1 MSDEIKNTDVELKPE
16 NNSEESQF
24 DSNQFDSNHF
34 DSNHFDPE
42 NFDANDEKEVLI
54 SSELIDEMMSRLRGK
69 SKTVSV
75 REDKEDENRMSEPEL
90 VGCFDDAVNFG
101 HIYAVYQPQINHS
114 TGRMVGAE
122 ALMRWKHPVYGM
134 QMPGDFIPVLEKN
147 NLIYRADLHIFE
159 TVCKF
164 QRKCLDQGLSIIP
177 ISVNMSRYDI
187 VDTDYVEK
195 IEEIRKKY
203 DIPVKFLRLE
213 ITESSAIG
221 GLELIQK
228 VLRQLHDRGYTVEMD
243 DFGSGYSSLNIL
255 KDLDVDVIK
264 LDMKFLAGDIGGR
277 GGTIL
282 SSIVQMT
289 RWLNT
294 PVIAEGVETV
304 EQADYMKSTGCN
316 YIQGYLYYKPLP
328 EEEFTEKMIQ
338 LEHEPLTPA
347 MHLIKTLDAGK
358 FWDPNSMETLIFNN
372 FVGGAAIFTYD
383 VETHEM
389 KVLRVNRKYVK
400 EMGMNLNE
408 HDVVAMNLWNT
419 VDEENKKIYEDCLK
433 RAIESDDEEMCE
445 TWRTVY
451 SDCCGEDRICV
462 RTYLR
467 VIGEAADEYLFYSM
481 VQNVTAE
488 KNRYEKVAEDEARY
502 KYAFEH
508 ANIYAWEY
516 DIATKEMRPCFR
528 CMRDLGLPPLIRN
541 YPEPLIENGVF
552 PPDYADMYRDWMRQL
567 AEGVESLEGI
577 IPLTVGRVP
586 FHVRYTLEKDENGR
600 PLKAYGSATL
610 VIDEEK
616 KL

>member
-1 MSDEIKNTDVELKPE
+1 MEELQKM
-16 NNSEESQF
+16 N
-24 DSNQFDSNHF
+24 
-34 DSNHFDPE
+34 
-42 NFDANDEKEVLI
+42 
-54 SSELIDEMMSRLRGK
+54 
-69 SKTVSV
+69 
-75 REDKEDENRMSEPEL
+75 EPEL
-90 VGCFDDAVNFG
+90 VGCFEDALQFD

-122 ALMRWKHPVYGM
+122 ALMRWKHPIYGV

-164 QRKCLDQGLSIIP
+164 QRKCLDQGISIIP

-187 VDTDYVEK
+187 YNTNYVEE
-195 IEEIRKKY
+195 IEAIRMKY
-203 DIPVKFLRLE
+203 DIPVQYLRLE

-221 GLELIQK
+221 GLELITR

-264 LDMKFLAGDIGGR
+264 LDMAFLAGKIGGR

-289 RWLNT
+289 KWLGT
-294 PVIAEGVETV
+294 PVIAEGVETM

-316 YIQGYLYYKPLP
+316 YIQGYLYYKPLS
-328 EEEFTEKMIQ
+328 EEEFLVKMMQ
-338 LEHEPLTPA
+338 LDHEPLTPG
-347 MHLIKTLDAGK
+347 MHLVKTLDAGK

-383 VETHEM
+383 VENHALDI
-389 KVLRVNRKYVK
+389 LRVNRKYVK
-400 EMGMNLNE
+400 ELGMNMSE
-408 HDVVAMNLWNT
+408 HEIIGKDPWAFH
-419 VDEENKKIYEDCLK
+419 DEKSREKYEKALK
-433 RAIESDDEEMCE
+433 RAIEFKDEEMVE
-445 TWRTVY
+445 TWRTFV
-451 SDCCGEDRICV
+451 SDCCGEDRICI

-467 VIGEAADEYLFYSM
+467 VIGDAGTQYLFYSM

-488 KNRYEKVAEDEARY
+488 KKRDIQLAEDEARY
-502 KYAFEH
+502 KFAFEQ
-508 ANIYAWEY
+508 ANVYAWEY
-516 DIATKEMRPCFR
+516 TIATKEMRPCFR
-528 CMRDLGLPPLIRN
+528 CMRDLGLPPLIKN
-541 YPEPLIENGVF
+541 YPEPVIENGVF
-552 PPDYADMYRDWMRQL
+552 PLDYADMYRDWHKQL
-567 AEGVESLEGI
+567 EQGVDYLEAI

-610 VIDEEK
+610 VIDEK
-616 KL
+616 

>member
-1 MSDEIKNTDVELKPE
+1 M
-16 NNSEESQF
+16 
-24 DSNQFDSNHF
+24 
-34 DSNHFDPE
+34 
-42 NFDANDEKEVLI
+42 
-54 SSELIDEMMSRLRGK
+54 
-69 SKTVSV
+69 
-75 REDKEDENRMSEPEL
+75 EDLQNRMIEPEL
-90 VGCFDDAVNFG
+90 VGCFEDALTFG

-122 ALMRWKHPVYGM
+122 ALMRWKHPIYGV

-164 QRKCLDQGLSIIP
+164 QRKCLDAGISIIP

-187 VDTDYVEK
+187 YNTNYVED
-195 IEEIRKKY
+195 IEAIRKKY
-203 DIPVKFLRLE
+203 DIPVKYLRLE

-221 GLELIQK
+221 GLALITK
-228 VLRQLHDRGYTVEMD
+228 VLRQLHDHGYTVEMD

-264 LDMKFLAGDIGGR
+264 LDMAFLSGDIGGR

-289 RWLNT
+289 KWLNT
-294 PVIAEGVETV
+294 PVIAEGVETM

-328 EEEFTEKMIQ
+328 EEEFLENMKK

-372 FVGGAAIFTYD
+372 FVGGAAIFTYNT
-383 VETHEM
+383 ETKE
-389 KVLRVNRKYVK
+389 KKILRVNRKYVK
-400 EMGMNLNE
+400 ELGMNMTE
-408 HDVVAMNLWNT
+408 RDIIGKDVWSS
-419 VDEENKKIYEDCLK
+419 VDDHEEEKYNNMLT
-433 RAIESDDEEMCE
+433 RAIVNGDEEMCE
-445 TWRTVY
+445 TWRTVT
-451 SDCCGEDRICV
+451 SDCCGEDRICI
-462 RTYLR
+462 RTYVR
-467 VIGEAADEYLFYSM
+467 EIGEAGKEFLFYAM

-488 KNRYEKVAEDEARY
+488 KKRDAQLEEDEARY
-502 KYAFEH
+502 RFAFEQ
-508 ANIYAWEY
+508 ANVYAWEY
-516 DIATKEMRPCFR
+516 TIATKEMRPCFR
-528 CMRDLGLPPLIRN
+528 CMRDLGLPPLVRN
-541 YPEPLIENGVF
+541 YPEPAIEQGIF
-552 PPDYADMYRDWMRQL
+552 PPDYADMYRDWHKQL
-567 AEGVESLEGI
+567 EQGAESLEAI

-586 FHVRYTLEKDENGR
+586 FHVRYTLEKDENGK

-610 VIDEEK
+610 VIEEK
-616 KL
+616 NGETE